1 MIRLNAK
8 FTIALP
14 ILALASFLSACH
26 SGESEKEVKPE
37 VPVQTAVVELHDLSR
52 HITAYAVLWPHAEA
66 ALTPKVISPIA
77 VWYVQRG
84 SPVHKGQLLA
94 LLENKDIAAAV
105 EDNKG
110 ALAQAQAAY
119 ETSTKAGIPEEV
131 MKAELDVAQAK
142 QNLDANTKLVESRRK
157 LFQQGALAR
166 KDLDASEVA
175 YVQAKA
181 QYDLSE
187 QHLQS
192 VQAITKQQSMAAAKG
207 QLTSAQGKYAGS
219 AVQLSYT
226 QVRSP
231 IDGTVTDRPL
241 YVGETPAPGTA
252 LLIVMDMDTIV
263 AKAHIPQ
270 TEAQQ
275 LRVGDAATISVAGLE
290 KTVRGKVTL
299 VSPAIDPNSTTVEI
313 WVSAANK
320 SGALRPG
327 STAKLDIVSSA
338 LKNTLAVP
346 SMALVQAADGAHV
359 MVVDNGSIAHD
370 TTVQTGIVDTE
381 QQLTQ
386 ITLGLESGERIVT
399 VGAYGLPDGSK
410 VIPASL
416 KSTPSQSGKSKP
428 GDKD

>member
-1 MIRLNAK
+1 
-8 FTIALP
+8 
-14 ILALASFLSACH
+14 
-26 SGESEKEVKPE
+26 
-37 VPVQTAVVELHDLSR
+37 
-52 HITAYAVLWPHAEA
+52 
-66 ALTPKVISPIA
+66 
-77 VWYVQRG
+77 
-84 SPVHKGQLLA
+84 
-94 LLENKDIAAAV
+94 
-105 EDNKG
+105 
-110 ALAQAQAAY
+110 
-119 ETSTKAGIPEEV
+119 
-131 MKAELDVAQAK
+131 
-142 QNLDANTKLVESRRK
+142 
-157 LFQQGALAR
+157 
-166 KDLDASEVA
+166 
-175 YVQAKA
+175 
-181 QYDLSE
+181 
-187 QHLQS
+187 
-192 VQAITKQQSMAAAKG
+192 MAAAKG
-207 QLTSAQGKYAGS
+207 QLASAQGKYAGS

-370 TTVQTGIVDTE
+370 TAVQTGIVDTE

-386 ITLGLESGERIVT
+386 ITSGLESRERIVT

>member
-14 ILALASFLSACH
+14 ILALAGFLSACH

-110 ALAQAQAAY
+110 SLAQAQAAY

-181 QYDLSE
+181 QYDLTE

-192 VQAITKQQSMAAAKG
+192 VQAITKQQSIAAAKG
-207 QLTSAQGKYAGS
+207 QLASAQGKYAGS

-252 LLIVMDMDTIV
+252 LLTVMDMNTIV

-270 TEAQQ
+270 TGAQQ

-327 STAKLDIVSSA
+327 SAAKLDIVSSA

-346 SMALVQAADGAHV
+346 SMALVQATDGVHV

-386 ITLGLESGERIVT
+386 ITFGLESGERIVT

-416 KSTPSQSGKSKP
+416 KSTQSQSGKSKP